1 MKGIQLF
8 QTILAALGVAFI
20 ALAFA
25 ACIEWKYKIARRMV
39 MKKIREI
46 KRKEKEKYTDIDK
59 KKQ

>member
-1 MKGIQLF
+1 MKMNGIQLF

-25 ACIEWKYKIARRMV
+25 ACIEWKYKIIRRAV
-39 MKKIREI
+39 MKKLREI
-46 KRKEKEKYTDIDK
+46 KRKEKEKYSDK